1 MNCLTFSG
9 DIYGSNRT
17 HSPSVKGHLRPLA
30 GDFGTRPIVQPGVLD
45 HVRSAARAPRDN
57 GFFQHFQLSSTQHQK
72 ERNQ

>member
-17 HSPSVKGHLRPLA
+17 HSPSVKGHLRPFA

-45 HVRSAARAPRDN
+45 NVRSAAGTPGNN
-57 GFFQHFQLSSTQHQK
+57 GFFQHFQLSSTQY
-72 ERNQ
+72 